1 MPSTFSSRLRQ
12 EQAYDLRL
20 RNYTYQQIADAL
32 GYAGGSA
39 ACQAVRAAER
49 RGYRGTTT
57 SAPNAAPNNAQASG
71 RTFGVEIEFSSLD
84 GRAAAQAIS
93 DAGVTCTYEGYTH
106 RVCGDWKIVS
116 DSTCGYEAVSP
127 ILFGEDGYAQVRKV
141 VAALSAAGA
150 TVNTNC
156 GMHVHHGA
164 DDLNGEQLAS
174 LFELYASHF
183 NAIDHLVAP
192 SRRAN
197 SNRWC
202 KRFRRGELSKIVDA
216 LRSRRDSVR
225 DGSLPT
231 WNLLSARD
239 DRYRHI
245 NLCSFPKYGTIEIRQ
260 HQGTLNGDKAVAWI
274 KFGQALVQAAIDGG
288 ASRVPN
294 TVFEMINTLR
304 SNHGLDADSAGFLV
318 ERAMHFAATE

>member
-1 MPSTFSSRLRQ
+1 MPSTFSSRVRQ
-12 EQAYDLRL
+12 EQAYNLRQQGF
-20 RNYTYQQIADAL
+20 TYQQIADRL

-49 RGYRGTTT
+49 RGYRGTTISVPT
-57 SAPNAAPNNAQASG
+57 AAASNATPSG
-71 RTFGVEIEFSSLD
+71 RTFGVEIEFSSLS
-84 GRAAAQAIS
+84 GHAAVQAIN
-93 DAGVTCTYEGYTH
+93 DAGLACTYEGYTH
-106 RVCGDWKIVS
+106 RVLGDWKVVS

-127 ILFGEDGYAQVRKV
+127 ILFGEDGYEQVRKV

-150 TVNTNC
+150 TVNTRC
-156 GMHVHHGA
+156 GLHVHHGA

-192 SRRAN
+192 SRRQN
-197 SNRWC
+197 RNRWC
-202 KRFRRGELSKIVDA
+202 KRFKRGELSKIVDG
-216 LRSRRDSVR
+216 LRSRRDDVR
-225 DGSLPT
+225 SGAFGT
-231 WNLLSARD
+231 WNMLSARD

-304 SNHGLDADSAGFLV
+304 SNHGLDADTAGFLM
-318 ERAMHFAATE
+318 ERAMHFAEAE